1 MCVSLSQ
8 QIIVKLRVGVHSANI
23 SEMSVHSHV
32 GVINLHTLHLLIK
45 YTVCVINRVYCMM
58 HAVKAAVRV
67 DGSSF

>member
-1 MCVSLSQ
+1 
-8 QIIVKLRVGVHSANI
+8 
-23 SEMSVHSHV
+23 MSVHSHV